1 MASVGAQV
9 VRAFATLREMLEDR
23 GFGCASLESVSD
35 LQLRELVLRSP
46 VFSLD
51 LDLTTERGEGDDANV
66 HFRILFHLL
75 PKIKVADVARR
86 FHGSDNNI
94 MVVRD
99 KMTPSSQKGL
109 KDVPHELFE
118 LRELQYNVTRHSLVP
133 RHDIVTDGGEEAGIL
148 RDHGLKAKTQLPLIS
163 RADPVARY
171 LGLRPGQ
178 LVRVTRISR
187 TSGECVAY
195 RCCV

>member
-9 VRAFATLREMLEDR
+9 VRAFATIREMLEDR
-23 GFGCASLESVSD
+23 GYECASLDAVSD

-51 LDLTTERGEGDDANV
+51 LELPRRDSAAATR
-66 HFRILFHLL
+66 FRVLFHLL
-75 PKIKVADVARR
+75 PKIKVSDVARR
-86 FHGSDNNI
+86 FQGGADNI

-118 LRELQYNVTRHSLVP
+118 LRELQYNVTKHALVP
-133 RHDIVTDGGEEAGIL
+133 RHDVVSDAAEEAGVL
-148 RDHGLKAKTQLPLIS
+148 QDHGLKAKTQLPLIS

-178 LVRVTRISR
+178 LVRVTRVSR
-187 TSGECVAY
+187 TSGQCIAY